1 MTQKICLLIL
11 IVFLYTKGYA
21 QDSLRTLNAEQVI
34 SLVRSYHPVVKQANI
49 QVDKSK
55 ADILTARAAFDPII
69 STYATQ
75 KTFNGTNYY
84 TYVSP
89 EIKIPTWFGIEI
101 YSGLESL
108 SGNRL
113 DPTQSTGQTSYLGI
127 SVPLIKNLVIDKR
140 RAFLRQAKIFKS
152 MAIADQKATV
162 NDLLMEAMEAYWT
175 WVKSYQTYKVIEQN
189 VEINR
194 KRLALVTASYRNG
207 ERPAIDTIEA
217 LTQLQSFE
225 YEKNAYWLDFQNTG
239 LELSAFLWTKDEMP
253 YVLPENIV
261 PQDGWENEV
270 NIAAFNLS
278 LENLLTAATINHPD
292 LQFYD
297 YKLEALQIDKK
308 MKLQELLPKL
318 DVSYNQLGKD
328 FNLLKTTV
336 TGPLFR
342 NNFQYGLK
350 FEMPLRFSQGRG
362 DYRNAKLK
370 IAETELGQS
379 QKQLQIAIKIK
390 SYYNEFETLKKQVAL
405 QSENYNNYQRL
416 VKAEESRLTN
426 GESSLFVVNARET
439 KALEAYEKL
448 IALKTKYFKTVY
460 ALQWSAGLLQ

>member
-1 MTQKICLLIL
+1 
-11 IVFLYTKGYA
+11 
-21 QDSLRTLNAEQVI
+21 
-34 SLVRSYHPVVKQANI
+34 
-49 QVDKSK
+49 
-55 ADILTARAAFDPII
+55 
-69 STYATQ
+69 
-75 KTFNGTNYY
+75 
-84 TYVSP
+84 
-89 EIKIPTWFGIEI
+89 
-101 YSGLESL
+101 
-108 SGNRL
+108 
-113 DPTQSTGQTSYLGI
+113 
-127 SVPLIKNLVIDKR
+127 
-140 RAFLRQAKIFKS
+140 
-152 MAIADQKATV
+152 
-162 NDLLMEAMEAYWT
+162 
-175 WVKSYQTYKVIEQN
+175 
-189 VEINR
+189 
-194 KRLALVTASYRNG
+194 
-207 ERPAIDTIEA
+207 
-217 LTQLQSFE
+217 
-225 YEKNAYWLDFQNTG
+225 
-239 LELSAFLWTKDEMP
+239 MP

-292 LQFYD
+292 LQIYD

-308 MKLQELLPKL
+308 LKLQELLPKL

-336 TGPLFR
+336 TGPLLR

-370 IAETELGQS
+370 IAETELGQT

-426 GESSLFVVNARET
+426 GESSLFVVNVRET

>member
-1 MTQKICLLIL
+1 
-11 IVFLYTKGYA
+11 
-21 QDSLRTLNAEQVI
+21 
-34 SLVRSYHPVVKQANI
+34 
-49 QVDKSK
+49 
-55 ADILTARAAFDPII
+55 
-69 STYATQ
+69 
-75 KTFNGTNYY
+75 
-84 TYVSP
+84 
-89 EIKIPTWFGIEI
+89 
-101 YSGLESL
+101 
-108 SGNRL
+108 
-113 DPTQSTGQTSYLGI
+113 
-127 SVPLIKNLVIDKR
+127 
-140 RAFLRQAKIFKS
+140 
-152 MAIADQKATV
+152 
-162 NDLLMEAMEAYWT
+162 MEAMEAYWT

-194 KRLALVTASYRNG
+194 KRLALVTASYQNG

-292 LQFYD
+292 LQIYD

-308 MKLQELLPKL
+308 LKLQELLPKL

-362 DYRNAKLK
+362 DYKNAKLK

-390 SYYNEFETLKKQVAL
+390 SYYNEFETLKRQVAL

-426 GESSLFVVNARET
+426 GESSLFVVNTRET